1 MILEGVAPRRRV
13 TDQSSGGGTPPSR
26 HPIAIQEF
34 PMNILLETPLAITDL
49 ANLGTAGL
57 MGAMWLWERRT
68 SRQRDQQLDESH
80 TRILSDRIQLDQLI
94 TLVRQN
100 TEALTRMSTTQEQFL
115 QRLAGEKP

>member
-1 MILEGVAPRRRV
+1 
-13 TDQSSGGGTPPSR
+13 
-26 HPIAIQEF
+26 
-34 PMNILLETPLAITDL
+34 MNILLETPLAITDL